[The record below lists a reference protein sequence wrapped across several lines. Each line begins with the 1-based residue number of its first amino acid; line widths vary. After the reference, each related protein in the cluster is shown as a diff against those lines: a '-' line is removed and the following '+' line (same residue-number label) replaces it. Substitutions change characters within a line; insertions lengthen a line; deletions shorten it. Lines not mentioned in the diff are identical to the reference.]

1 MSIIWKPNG
10 SLDVA
15 TAPADLPDTK
25 GSALTGDTGSITSYA
40 LARCKNLR
48 LDLMGVARTR
58 FGSSKLNAT
67 AINAAIH
74 KIIEQAGTRYTFA
87 GTIIYEDETSIKTG
101 LTNAAWSAMLYNAFN
116 DTTQDVF
123 ALNGTDRRRIESN
136 AVYEWGIDAPTAA
149 PTVAAGAAAG
159 LTGAY
164 NAKYTYCRKS
174 GTTVVC
180 ESNPSPAGAA
190 AISLNNGSLSVT
202 WAASS
207 DSQVTHVRIYRTLL
221 DGATYYHDQDVA
233 IGTVTK
239 DTNTAD
245 GSLGSEVATDHNRP
259 PLGSFVIGPN
269 YNGTC
274 FIAKD
279 NLLYFCLPK
288 QPEYWPALYF
298 IEISAPQFPVQC
310 VVFFNGAP
318 YCLTKNEIYNIQG
331 TGQETFFPYR
341 MEAITGAQGPQAA
354 FSVHGKGIFHIGSD
368 GIYLFSGSNDTKISQ
383 SAFDPIFR
391 GEDAGGMPGATSLTN
406 AWIIQFGNKLYVGY
420 ASAGYTYPTNVL
432 VLNLDSDRVTYYAY
446 DMEIRTVAVDQQNS
460 RLLAGDSDGYVWV
473 LETGTTDNGTAID
486 WEAQSKDYML
496 QTRAHFP
503 REAKYDIDASAAD
516 SASGHLILDGVVHQT
531 HLLTG
536 NNRDVRRRLVAT
548 GNGQTAAVRVSG
560 SGSIAIYC
568 VEFE

>member
-15 TAPADLPDTK
+15 TDPAQLPDTK

-48 LDLMGVARTR
+48 LDLMGVAKTR
-58 FGSSKLNAT
+58 FGTSKLNAT
-67 AINAAIH
+67 AISTAVH
-74 KIIEQAGTRYTFA
+74 KIIEQAGVRYTFA
-87 GTIIYEDETSIKTG
+87 GTIIYENETSIKTG
-101 LTNAAWSAMLYNAFN
+101 LTSAAWSAMLYNAFN

-123 ALNGTDRRRIESN
+123 ALNGTDRRRIEGG

-149 PTVAAGAAAG
+149 PTVVAGASTG

-164 NAKYTYCRKS
+164 NAKVTYCRKVGS
-174 GTTVVC
+174 TVIC

-202 WAASS
+202 WTASA

-221 DGATYYHDQDVA
+221 NGSTYYHDQDIA
-233 IGTVTK
+233 IGTLTK

-245 GSLGSEVATDHNRP
+245 GALGEEVATDHNRP

-288 QPEYWPALYF
+288 QPEYWPTLYF
-298 IEISAPQFPVQC
+298 SEISAPQFPVQC

-318 YCLTKNEIYNIQG
+318 YCLTKSEIYNIQG

-391 GEDAGGMPGATSLTN
+391 GEDAGGLPGATSLAN
-406 AWIIQFGNKLYVGY
+406 SWIIQFGNKLYVGY
-420 ASAGYTYPTNVL
+420 TSTGYTYPTNVL

-446 DMEIRTVAVDQQNS
+446 DMEIRTVAVDLQNN
-460 RLLAGDSDGYVWV
+460 RLLAGDNDGFVWV

-516 SASGHLILDGVVHQT
+516 SANGYLILDGVVHQT

-536 NNRDVRRRLVAT
+536 NNRDVRRRLVRT
-548 GNGQTAAVRVSG
+548 GNGQKAAIRISG
-560 SGSIAIYC
+560 TGTVAIYA

>member
-15 TAPADLPDTK
+15 TDPAQLPDTK
-25 GSALTGDTGSITSYA
+25 GSVLTGDTGSITSYA

-48 LDLMGVARTR
+48 LDLLGVAKTR
-58 FGSSKLNAT
+58 FGTSKLNAT
-67 AINAAIH
+67 AISTAIH

-87 GTIIYEDETSIKTG
+87 GAIIYENETGIKTG
-101 LTNAAWSAMLYNAFN
+101 LTSAAWSAILYNAFN
-116 DTTQDVF
+116 DITQDVF
-123 ALNGTDRRRIESN
+123 ALNGTDRRRIEGGV
-136 AVYEWGIDAPTAA
+136 VYEWGIDPPTTA
-149 PTVAAGAAAG
+149 PTVAAGSLTG

-174 GTTVVC
+174 GSTVIC

-190 AISLNNGSLSVT
+190 AISLNNGSLS
-202 WAASS
+202 AAWTASA

-221 DGATYYHDQDVA
+221 NGGTYYHDQDVA
-233 IGTVTK
+233 IGTTTK

-245 GSLGSEVATDHNRP
+245 GALGEEVQTDHNRP

-288 QPEYWPALYF
+288 QPEYWPLLYF

-318 YCLTKNEIYNIQG
+318 YCLTKSEIYNIQG

-354 FSVHGKGIFHIGSD
+354 YSVHGKGIFHIGSD

-383 SAFDPIFR
+383 EAFDPIFR
-391 GEDAGGMPGATSLTN
+391 GEDAGGLPGATSLAN
-406 AWIIQFGNKLYVGY
+406 SWIINFGNKLYVGY
-420 ASAGYTYPTNVL
+420 TSTGYTYPTNVL
-432 VLNLDSDRVTYYAY
+432 VLNLDNDRVTYYAY
-446 DMEIRTVAVDQQNS
+446 DMEIRTVAVDLQNN
-460 RLLAGDSDGYVWV
+460 RLLAGDNDGYIWV

-503 REAKYDIDASAAD
+503 REAKYDVDASTAD
-516 SASGHLILDGVVHQT
+516 SANGYLVLDGVVHQT

-536 NNRDVRRRLVAT
+536 NNRDVRRRLVKT
-548 GNGQTAAVRVSG
+548 GNGQKAAIRISG
-560 SGSIAIYC
+560 TGTVAIYA